1 MRETCV
7 MIVEDDPSMI
17 LYIKNSLEN
26 LGYTLGPVASTASKA
41 IQYAREY
48 QPDVILMDILLEGEH
63 DGIEAAEV
71 IREETEIPVIFLTS
85 TTGEAFLQRA
95 RITEPFGYLLKPF
108 EDQLLR
114 ANIEM
119 ALYKSRMERERRK
132 LIRELKQS
140 LERIRELKSLI
151 PICSSC
157 KKIRNDQG
165 YWEQLEAY
173 LRTHYDVDFSHSMC
187 PQCLKRYYPELYEED
202 ADGWEVTNGG

>member
-1 MRETCV
+1 MKKTRV
-7 MIVEDDPSMI
+7 MIVEDDPGMI

-26 LGYTLGPVASTASKA
+26 LEYTIGPVASTASKA
-41 IQYAREY
+41 IEYARED
-48 QPDVILMDILLEGEH
+48 QPDVILMDILLEGEQ

-71 IREETEIPVIFLTS
+71 IREQTEIPVIFLTS
-85 TTGEAFLQRA
+85 TSSEAFLQRA

-108 EDQLLR
+108 EDPLLR

-132 LIRELKQS
+132 LIRELRQS

-187 PQCLKRYYPELYEED
+187 PQCLKRYYPDLYEED
-202 ADGWEVTNGG
+202 ADGWQVTDGG